1 MSKSNEKIYHWTS
14 TFKSLGETDDGGVN
28 IKGSASTNAL
38 DRAGDIINPEA
49 WTKGGLENYKG
60 NPIILFNHD
69 YNKPIGR
76 ATDLAVT
83 DKGLDISAKISK
95 AAGDITQLVK
105 DGVLGAFSVGFRC
118 KDSEYMTETDG
129 YKIKD
134 AELFEVSVVSVPCNQ
149 NATFGLAKSFD
160 SMDDYRKYQSEFLK
174 ANSVESADAV
184 KIEQPSE
191 EKSSSTETDMSEEKN
206 SPETSFDLESFA
218 KDVAE
223 KTATTIAMKQAE
235 QKAADQKAEAE
246 AAEKAAEVEAQ
257 EKAVQEAKQDEQKA
271 VIEAGLSGAERLM
284 NDVETRVNEKHEDLK
299 QVVDSLEKQLA
310 EKSEEI
316 MNIRESKRVF
326 ADRQGQGD
334 WKKAFENDII
344 DAKFAG
350 LATGK
355 GWNSDYAKG
364 LMEKVNAHSGVG
376 VSSADFEQIV
386 STNIERDIQN
396 ELVLAPLF
404 REIPMTSANMIIPI
418 LPDSG
423 YAEFTGNQTATG
435 SSPHGNLAERG
446 DTYGSPYGGVDLTER
461 TLSTKKLISQ
471 SYLGNETE
479 EDAIMPIL
487 PLIRESMVRSHA
499 RAIENAILAGDDA
512 DGAFGTGGAAFEG
525 LLHLARND
533 SDFTQSSTAFASDTV
548 TAAELLSMRKNMG
561 KYGVNPSE
569 VVYIVSQRTYF
580 ELLEDAEF
588 QDANL
593 VGDMATKLNG
603 EIGQVF
609 GSRVLLCDEF
619 ASPAVSKFA
628 AVAVYPRNYVIPRLR
643 GVTIESD
650 YEVANQRRVLV
661 ASQRLGFIDLIDGA
675 TSKWGHMY
683 KAS

>member
-1 MSKSNEKIYHWTS
+1 
-14 TFKSLGETDDGGVN
+14 
-28 IKGSASTNAL
+28 
-38 DRAGDIINPEA
+38 
-49 WTKGGLENYKG
+49 
-60 NPIILFNHD
+60 
-69 YNKPIGR
+69 
-76 ATDLAVT
+76 
-83 DKGLDISAKISK
+83 
-95 AAGDITQLVK
+95 
-105 DGVLGAFSVGFRC
+105 
-118 KDSEYMTETDG
+118 MTETDG

-149 NATFGLAKSFD
+149 GATFGLAKSFD

-174 ANSVESADAV
+174 ANSNATADAV

-191 EKSSSTETDMSEEKN
+191 EKSSSTETDMSEEKK
-206 SPETSFDLESFA
+206 SPEVAFDLESFA

-235 QKAADQKAEAE
+235 QKAAEQKAEAE
-246 AAEKAAEVEAQ
+246 QAEKQAEVDAQ

-299 QVVDSLEKQLA
+299 TVVDELEKQLA

-316 MNIRESKRVF
+316 MSIRESKRVF
-326 ADRQGQGD
+326 ADRNGQSD

-355 GWNSDYAKG
+355 GWNSDYAKDV
-364 LMEKVNAHSGVG
+364 MEKANAMSGVG
-376 VSSADFEQIV
+376 VSSDDFEQIV

-423 YAEFTGNQTATG
+423 YAEFTANQAATG

-471 SYLGNETE
+471 SFLGNETE

-512 DGAFGTGGAAFEG
+512 DGAFGTGGASFEG

-619 ASPAVSKFA
+619 ATPAVSKFA
-628 AVAVYPRNYVIPRLR
+628 AIAVYPRNYVIPRLR

-661 ASQRLGFIDLIDGA
+661 ASQRLGFIDLIDGV

>member
-1 MSKSNEKIYHWTS
+1 MSEKIFHWTNS
-14 TFKSLGETDDGGVN
+14 FKMLGEDDDGGLD
-28 IKGSASTNAL
+28 IKGSASTNAV
-38 DRAGDIINPEA
+38 DRAGDIIEHDA
-49 WTKGGLENYKG
+49 WTKGGLENFKN
-60 NPIILFNHD
+60 NPVILFNHNYD
-69 YNKPIGR
+69 RPIGR
-76 ATDLAVT
+76 AKELSVGEN
-83 DKGLDISAKISK
+83 GLDITARISK
-95 AAGDITQLVK
+95 SANEIKDLIK
-105 DGVLGAFSVGFRC
+105 DGVLGAFSVGFKV
-118 KDSEYMTETDG
+118 KDAEYMTETDG

-149 NATFGLAKSFD
+149 NAVFSIAKSFD
-160 SMDDYRKYQSEFLK
+160 NMEEYNKFKQDFIQT
-174 ANSVESADAV
+174 NSIGADA
-184 KIEQPSE
+184 KIEQSSE
-191 EKSSSTETDMSEEKN
+191 AIADKTETKMSEDVKTPEA
-206 SPETSFDLESFA
+206 SPEFDLETFA
-218 KDVAE
+218 KEVAE
-223 KTATTIAMKQAE
+223 KTAASIAMKQAE
-235 QKAADQKAEAE
+235 QKAAEAKAQTEAEEKAKVEAE
-246 AAEKAAEVEAQ
+246 AKQAEEQAEM
-257 EKAVQEAKQDEQKA
+257 EKQKKIVA
-271 VIEAGLSGAERLM
+271 SGLSGAEKLM
-284 NDVETRVNEKHEDLK
+284 EDVEKRVNEKHEDLET
-299 QVVDSLEKQLA
+299 VVKSLEKELA

-316 MNIRESKRVF
+316 MSIRESKRIF
-326 ADRQGQGD
+326 ADRGNKDWKEAFQGD
-334 WKKAFENDII
+334 IL
-344 DAKFAG
+344 DAKILG

-355 GWNSDYAKG
+355 GYETDYAKG
-364 LMEKVNAHSGVG
+364 VMQKVNEHSGVQ

-386 STNIERDIQN
+386 STNVERDIQN

-418 LPDSG
+418 LPDAG
-423 YAEFTGNQTATG
+423 YAEFASGQTASG

-446 DTYGSPYGGVDLTER
+446 DSYGSPFGGVDLTER

-487 PLIRESMVRSHA
+487 PLIRESIVRSHA

-512 DGAFGTGGAAFEG
+512 DGAFGTSGASFEG

-533 SDFTQSSTAFASDTV
+533 SDYTQSSTAFASDTV
-548 TAAELLSMRKNMG
+548 TAAELLGLRKNMG
-561 KYGVNPSE
+561 KYGVNPSD

-593 VGDMATKLNG
+593 VGDQATKLSG

-619 ASPAVSKFA
+619 ATPAVGKFA
-628 AVAVYPRNYVIPRLR
+628 AIAVNPMNFVMPRLR

-675 TSKWGHMY
+675 TAKWGYMY

>member
-1 MSKSNEKIYHWTS
+1 MSSKIYHWTS
-14 TFKSLGETDDGGVN
+14 TFKSLGETDDGGVE

-38 DRAGDIINPEA
+38 DRAGDIIETEA
-49 WTKGGLENYKG
+49 WMKGGLENFKN
-60 NPIILFNHD
+60 NPIILFNHNYD
-69 YNKPIGR
+69 KPIGR
-76 ATDLAVT
+76 AKDLQVT
-83 DKGLDISAKISK
+83 DGGLEISAKISK
-95 AAGDITQLVK
+95 AAGDVTQLIK

-149 NATFGLAKSFD
+149 GATFGLSKSFD
-160 SMDDYRKYQSEFLK
+160 NMADYNEFKQSFYK
-174 ANSVESADAV
+174 ANSNDSADAV
-184 KIEQPSE
+184 EIEQPNGAQAQEMETNMSN
-191 EKSSSTETDMSEEKN
+191 EKQA
-206 SPETSFDLESFA
+206 PESKPEFDLDSFA
-218 KDVAE
+218 QEAAEKAVAE
-223 KTATTIAMKQAE
+223 YAMKQAE
-235 QKAADQKAEAE
+235 QKAAEQKAAEEAE
-246 AAEKAAEVEAQ
+246 EKAAQEAEVQ
-257 EKAVQEAKQDEQKA
+257 KAAEEAKQEEQKTI
-271 VIEAGLSGAERLM
+271 VQAGLSGAEKLM
-284 NDVETRVNEKHEDLK
+284 SDVESRVKDDYSNLEN
-299 QVVDSLEKQLA
+299 VVKSLEAQLA

-326 ADRQGQGD
+326 SDRQGQGD
-334 WKKAFENDII
+334 WKKAFEQDIV

-355 GWNSDYAKG
+355 GWDNDYAKSV
-364 LMEKVNAHSGVG
+364 MEKVNAHSGVG
-376 VSSADFEQIV
+376 VSSADFEQVV
-386 STNIERDIQN
+386 STNVERDIQN

-404 REIPMTSANMIIPI
+404 REVPMTSANMIIPI

-423 YAEFTGNQTATG
+423 YAEFASAQTASG

-446 DTYGSPYGGVDLTER
+446 DTYGSPFGGIDMTER

-479 EDAIMPIL
+479 EDAILPIL

-499 RAIENAILAGDDA
+499 RAIENSILAGDDA
-512 DGAFGTGGAAFEG
+512 DGAFGTSGASYEG

-533 SDFTQSSTAFASDTV
+533 SDYTQSTTAFATDTV
-548 TAAELLSMRKNMG
+548 TAAELLALRKNMG

-569 VVYIVSQRTYF
+569 VVYVVSQTTYYQ
-580 ELLEDAEF
+580 LLEDAEF

-619 ASPAVSKFA
+619 ATPAVSKFA
-628 AVAVYPRNYVIPRLR
+628 AIAVYPRNYVIPRLR

-661 ASQRLGFIDLIDGA
+661 ASQRIGFSDLIDGA
-675 TSKWGHMY
+675 TSKWGYMY

>member
-1 MSKSNEKIYHWTS
+1 MSSKIYHWTS
-14 TFKSLGETDDGGVN
+14 TFKSLGETDDGGVE

-38 DRAGDIINPEA
+38 DRAGDIIETEA
-49 WTKGGLENYKG
+49 WMKGGLENFKN
-60 NPIILFNHD
+60 NPIILFNHNYD
-69 YNKPIGR
+69 KPIGR
-76 ATDLAVT
+76 AKDLQVT
-83 DKGLDISAKISK
+83 DGGLEISAKISK
-95 AAGDITQLVK
+95 AAGDVTQLIK

-149 NATFGLAKSFD
+149 GATFGLSKSFD
-160 SMDDYRKYQSEFLK
+160 NMADYNEFKQSFYK
-174 ANSVESADAV
+174 ANSNDSADAV
-184 KIEQPSE
+184 EIEQPNGAQAQEMETNMSN
-191 EKSSSTETDMSEEKN
+191 EKQA
-206 SPETSFDLESFA
+206 PESKPEFDLDSFA
-218 KDVAE
+218 QEAAEKAVAE
-223 KTATTIAMKQAE
+223 YAMKQAE
-235 QKAADQKAEAE
+235 QKAAEQKAAEEAE
-246 AAEKAAEVEAQ
+246 EKAAQEAEVQ
-257 EKAVQEAKQDEQKA
+257 KAAEEAKQEEQKTI
-271 VIEAGLSGAERLM
+271 VQAGLSGAEKLM
-284 NDVETRVNEKHEDLK
+284 SDVESRVKDDYSNLE
-299 QVVDSLEKQLA
+299 QVVKSLEAQLA

-326 ADRQGQGD
+326 SDRQGQGD
-334 WKKAFENDII
+334 WKKAFEQDIV

-355 GWNSDYAKG
+355 GWDNDYAKSV
-364 LMEKVNAHSGVG
+364 MEKVNAHSGVG
-376 VSSADFEQIV
+376 VSSADFEQVV
-386 STNIERDIQN
+386 STNVERDIQN

-404 REIPMTSANMIIPI
+404 REVPMTSANMIIPI

-423 YAEFTGNQTATG
+423 YAEFASAQTASG

-446 DTYGSPYGGVDLTER
+446 DTYGSPYGGIDMTER

-479 EDAIMPIL
+479 EDAILPIL

-499 RAIENAILAGDDA
+499 RAIENSILAGDDA
-512 DGAFGTGGAAFEG
+512 DGAFGTSGASYEG

-533 SDFTQSSTAFASDTV
+533 SDYTQSTTAFATDTV
-548 TAAELLSMRKNMG
+548 TAAELLALRKNMG

-569 VVYIVSQRTYF
+569 VVYIVSQTSYYQ
-580 ELLEDAEF
+580 LLEDAEF

-619 ASPAVSKFA
+619 ATPAVSKFA
-628 AVAVYPRNYVIPRLR
+628 AIAVYPRNYVIPRLR

-661 ASQRLGFIDLIDGA
+661 ASQRIGFTDLIDGA
-675 TSKWGHMY
+675 TSKWGYMY

>member
-1 MSKSNEKIYHWTS
+1 MSEKIFHWTNS
-14 TFKSLGETDDGGVN
+14 FKMLGEDDDGGLD
-28 IKGSASTNAL
+28 IKGSASTNAV
-38 DRAGDIINPEA
+38 DRAGDIIEHDA
-49 WTKGGLENYKG
+49 WTKGGLENFKN
-60 NPIILFNHD
+60 NPVILFNHNYD
-69 YNKPIGR
+69 RPIGR
-76 ATDLAVT
+76 AKELSVGEN
-83 DKGLDISAKISK
+83 GLDITARISK
-95 AAGDITQLVK
+95 SANEIKDLIK
-105 DGVLGAFSVGFRC
+105 DGVLGAFSVGFKV
-118 KDSEYMTETDG
+118 KDAEYMTETDG

-149 NATFGLAKSFD
+149 NAVFSIAKSFD
-160 SMDDYRKYQSEFLK
+160 NMEEYNKFKQDFIQT
-174 ANSVESADAV
+174 NSIGADA
-184 KIEQPSE
+184 KIEQSSE
-191 EKSSSTETDMSEEKN
+191 AIADKTETKMSEDVKTPEA
-206 SPETSFDLESFA
+206 SPEFDLETFA
-218 KDVAE
+218 KEVAE
-223 KTATTIAMKQAE
+223 KTAASIAMKQAE
-235 QKAADQKAEAE
+235 QKAAEAKAQTEAEEKAKVEAE
-246 AAEKAAEVEAQ
+246 AKQAEEQAEM
-257 EKAVQEAKQDEQKA
+257 EKQKKIVA
-271 VIEAGLSGAERLM
+271 SGLSGAEKLM
-284 NDVETRVNEKHEDLK
+284 EDVEKRVNEKHEDLET
-299 QVVDSLEKQLA
+299 VVKSLEKELA

-316 MNIRESKRVF
+316 MSIRESKRIF
-326 ADRQGQGD
+326 ADRGNKDWKEAFQGD
-334 WKKAFENDII
+334 IL
-344 DAKFAG
+344 DAKILG

-355 GWNSDYAKG
+355 GYETDYAKG
-364 LMEKVNAHSGVG
+364 VMQKVNEHSGVQ

-386 STNIERDIQN
+386 STNVERDIQN

-418 LPDSG
+418 LPDAG
-423 YAEFTGNQTATG
+423 YAEFASGQTASG

-446 DTYGSPYGGVDLTER
+446 DTYGSPFGGVDLTER

-487 PLIRESMVRSHA
+487 PLIRESIVRSHA

-512 DGAFGTGGAAFEG
+512 DGAFGTSGASFEG

-533 SDFTQSSTAFASDTV
+533 SDYTQSSTAFASDTV
-548 TAAELLSMRKNMG
+548 TAAELLGLRKNMG
-561 KYGVNPSE
+561 KYGVNPSD

-593 VGDMATKLNG
+593 VGDQATKLSG

-628 AVAVYPRNYVIPRLR
+628 AIAVNPMNFVMPRLR

-675 TSKWGHMY
+675 TAKWGYMY

>member
-1 MSKSNEKIYHWTS
+1 MSSKIYHWTS
-14 TFKSLGETDDGGVN
+14 TFKSLGETDDGGVE

-38 DRAGDIINPEA
+38 DRAGDIIETEA
-49 WTKGGLENYKG
+49 WMKGGLENFKN
-60 NPIILFNHD
+60 NPIILFNHNYD
-69 YNKPIGR
+69 KPIGR
-76 ATDLAVT
+76 AKDLQVT
-83 DKGLDISAKISK
+83 DGGLEISAKISK
-95 AAGDITQLVK
+95 AAGDVTQLIK

-149 NATFGLAKSFD
+149 GATFGLSKSFD
-160 SMDDYRKYQSEFLK
+160 SMDDYNEFKQSFYK
-174 ANSVESADAV
+174 ANSNDSADAV
-184 KIEQPSE
+184 EIEQPNGAQAQEMETNMSN
-191 EKSSSTETDMSEEKN
+191 EKQA
-206 SPETSFDLESFA
+206 PESKPEFDLDSFA
-218 KDVAE
+218 QEAAEKAVAE
-223 KTATTIAMKQAE
+223 YAMKQAE
-235 QKAADQKAEAE
+235 QKAAEQKAAEEAE
-246 AAEKAAEVEAQ
+246 EKAAQEAEVQ
-257 EKAVQEAKQDEQKA
+257 KAAEEAKQEEQKTI
-271 VIEAGLSGAERLM
+271 VQAGLSGAEKLM
-284 NDVETRVNEKHEDLK
+284 SDVESRVKDDYSNLE
-299 QVVDSLEKQLA
+299 QVVKSLEAQLA

-326 ADRQGQGD
+326 SDRQGQGD
-334 WKKAFENDII
+334 WKKAFEQDIV

-355 GWNSDYAKG
+355 GWDNDYAKSV
-364 LMEKVNAHSGVG
+364 MEKVNAHSGVG
-376 VSSADFEQIV
+376 VSSADFEQVV
-386 STNIERDIQN
+386 STNVERDIQN

-404 REIPMTSANMIIPI
+404 REVPMTSANMIIPI

-423 YAEFTGNQTATG
+423 YAEFASAQTASG

-446 DTYGSPYGGVDLTER
+446 DTYGSPFGGIDMTER

-479 EDAIMPIL
+479 EDAILPIL

-499 RAIENAILAGDDA
+499 RAIENSILAGDDA
-512 DGAFGTGGAAFEG
+512 DGAFGTSGASYEG

-533 SDFTQSSTAFASDTV
+533 SDYTQSTTAFATDTV
-548 TAAELLSMRKNMG
+548 TAAELLALRKNMG

-569 VVYIVSQRTYF
+569 VVYVVSQTSYYQ
-580 ELLEDAEF
+580 LLEDAEF

-619 ASPAVSKFA
+619 AAAATGKFA
-628 AVAVYPRNYVIPRLR
+628 AIAVYPRNYVIPRLR

-661 ASQRLGFIDLIDGA
+661 ASQRIGFTDLIDGA
-675 TSKWGHMY
+675 TSKWGYMY